1 MKFTLMKPFFNK
13 VAQPVNILTCIPLNT
28 IRLQSTTIITSLK
41 YARSFYFQVHL
52 HLYFWIE
59 YILSTINLINHL
71 PTPLLSWQTLFER
84 LYDKVLF
91 YSHLRV
97 FMCLAYVIILHV
109 PYKFIILPNIVFFL
123 VRLFIKLTNSM
134 TLPLIKVLLMEML
147 FFIKKKSIFPF
158 ISTQYTTLIQNQC
171 FFYCLADLSSLDSFS
186 KI

>member
-147 FFIKKKSIFPF
+147 FFIKK
-158 ISTQYTTLIQNQC
+158 NV
-171 FFYCLADLSSLDSFS
+171 FFLLYPLNTPPSYKTSVFFLLFG
-186 KI
+186 